1 MLNLSLYHNYF
12 IQMFEANIDFE
23 IRFMVDTGI
32 VGCNWIEL
40 PAGKYSLRSQ
50 SHNLQNVT
58 NGVCPNTGFTIA
70 ESGEAS
76 GNRLPPQTKCQ
87 IEIDVS
93 FKDLVSHPVEGEWQ
107 KIAPLRILSFKIKCA
122 GRMGIFPEPERDP
135 VIQIA
140 NMVVSQGDKEP
151 FIKSVFTLHR

>member
-1 MLNLSLYHNYF
+1 
-12 IQMFEANIDFE
+12 MFEVNIDFE
-23 IRFMVDTGI
+23 IRFMVDTGVI
-32 VGCNWIEL
+32 GCNWIEL

-50 SHNLQNVT
+50 SI
-58 NGVCPNTGFTIA
+58 TGR
-70 ESGEAS
+70 GEAP
-76 GNRLPPQTKCQ
+76 GNRLHPQTKSQ

-93 FKDLVSHPVEGEWQ
+93 FEDFVSHPAEGEWQ

-122 GRMGIFPEPERDP
+122 GRMGIFPEPEQDP